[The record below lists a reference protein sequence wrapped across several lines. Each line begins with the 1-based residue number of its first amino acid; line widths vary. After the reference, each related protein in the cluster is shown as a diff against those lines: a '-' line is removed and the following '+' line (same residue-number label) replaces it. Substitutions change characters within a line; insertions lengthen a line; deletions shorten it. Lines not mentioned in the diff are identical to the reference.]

1 MKAIIAILLI
11 TSLASYNEAKTNL
24 ITKKINIEYVRYDYL
39 GSYKA
44 IISKPKGKGPFP
56 VIIYSYDEFYD
67 WSGKKLANK
76 QGYNL
81 EYIAAYFAQL
91 GYVCVIPIERFRKVK
106 SIIGISSYIKTKH
119 YIDPNNIHLVGMS
132 EGGFL
137 NIIAAETIKNF
148 ASMTLIGAIEIN
160 DKGYLSNSIFNY
172 KKALNPTMPI
182 LFIMIHDVGWRI
194 KYQKA
199 LYKKINL
206 FYKNIKL
213 KKIYKEKRWFW
224 DIDRYG
230 KDINVFILKQYN
242 RTHETHKNTYKPPQY
257 NSSF

>member
-1 MKAIIAILLI
+1 
-11 TSLASYNEAKTNL
+11 
-24 ITKKINIEYVRYDYL
+24 
-39 GSYKA
+39 
-44 IISKPKGKGPFP
+44 
-56 VIIYSYDEFYD
+56 
-67 WSGKKLANK
+67 
-76 QGYNL
+76 
-81 EYIAAYFAQL
+81 
-91 GYVCVIPIERFRKVK
+91 
-106 SIIGISSYIKTKH
+106 
-119 YIDPNNIHLVGMS
+119 
-132 EGGFL
+132 
-137 NIIAAETIKNF
+137 
-148 ASMTLIGAIEIN
+148 MTLIGAIEIN

-206 FYKNIKL
+206 FYKNITF